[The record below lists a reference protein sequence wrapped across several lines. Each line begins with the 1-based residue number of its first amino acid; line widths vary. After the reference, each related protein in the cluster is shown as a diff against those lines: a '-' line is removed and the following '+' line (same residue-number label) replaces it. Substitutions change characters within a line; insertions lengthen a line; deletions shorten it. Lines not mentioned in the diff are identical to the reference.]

1 MATTNIN
8 ISIDSELK
16 DKAQSV
22 FEALGLD
29 ISTAINM
36 LLRKAI
42 YQDDISFEVKF
53 KHDKPYVNKYDDPI
67 YLLMPDPSKTPVFG
81 QLKGILEIPPD
92 FDEPLEEMKEYM
104 Y

>member
-1 MATTNIN
+1 MSTTNIN
-8 ISIDSELK
+8 ISIDSELN
-16 DKAQSV
+16 DKAQSI
-22 FEALGLD
+22 FDALGID

-42 YQDDISFEVKF
+42 YQEDTAFELK
-53 KHDKPYVNKYDDPI
+53 NKNEDEDSI
-67 YLLMPDPSKTPVFG
+67 YLIKPDTSKTPVFG
-81 QLKGILEIPPD
+81 CMKDSIEIPAD

>member
-1 MATTNIN
+1 MATTSININ
-8 ISIDSELK
+8 IDSELN
-16 DKAQSV
+16 DKAQSI

-29 ISTAINM
+29 ISTAVNM

-42 YQDDISFEVKF
+42 YQEETPFEVKF
-53 KHDKPYVNKYDDPI
+53 NGKERDKKSR
-67 YLLMPDPSKTPVFG
+67 YLLEADPSKTPVFG
-81 QLKGILEIPPD
+81 RLKDYIEIPPD